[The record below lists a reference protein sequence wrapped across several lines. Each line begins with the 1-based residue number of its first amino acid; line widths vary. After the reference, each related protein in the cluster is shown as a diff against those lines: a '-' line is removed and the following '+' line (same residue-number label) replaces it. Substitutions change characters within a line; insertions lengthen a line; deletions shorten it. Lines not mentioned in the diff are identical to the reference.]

1 MSGAYDTDFC
11 TFASGEHV
19 RGIMWVGLASHQR
32 MRIDIWPVPHHQRAW
47 PRTGKI
53 IAAER
58 LQMRAT
64 RKTLRRADDLLAAGL
79 VPRERRAAI
88 EAVTARY
95 ALALTAD
102 VVELVDRGDAH
113 DPIARQ
119 FVPDDAELES
129 RPEEMIDPI
138 GDDAHSP
145 VTGIVHRYPD
155 RVLLK
160 PVHICAAYCRFCFRR
175 EAVGR
180 ARPLSR
186 AQLDAAIA
194 YIRAHDDIWE
204 VILTGGDPL
213 VLSPRRLGQLVQALG
228 TIEHVKTI
236 RVHSRLPV
244 VAPSRVT
251 PAMVGALKAPGK
263 TTYLVLHANHAREL
277 TAKARAACARI
288 IDAGI
293 PMLSQ
298 SVLLRG
304 VNDDAAVLGELM
316 RALVECRI
324 KPYYLHHGD
333 LAPGTAHW
341 RTSIE
346 EGQGLMRALRG
357 RLSGLCQPT
366 YVLDIPGGH
375 GKSPIGP
382 TYHASA
388 ARETGTARYEVEDF
402 RGRRHAYPPA
412 RGASIPGSPGS
423 PVDKAP
429 Q

>member
-58 LQMRAT
+58 LEMRAK

-102 VVELVDRGDAH
+102 VV
-113 DPIARQ
+113 
-119 FVPDDAELES
+119 
-129 RPEEMIDPI
+129 DPI

-263 TTYLVLHANHAREL
+263 ATYLVLHANHAREL

-316 RALVECRI
+316 RALVE
-324 KPYYLHHGD
+324 
-333 LAPGTAHW
+333 
-341 RTSIE
+341 
-346 EGQGLMRALRG
+346 
-357 RLSGLCQPT
+357 
-366 YVLDIPGGH
+366 
-375 GKSPIGP
+375 
-382 TYHASA
+382 
-388 ARETGTARYEVEDF
+388 
-402 RGRRHAYPPA
+402 
-412 RGASIPGSPGS
+412 
-423 PVDKAP
+423 
-429 Q
+429 